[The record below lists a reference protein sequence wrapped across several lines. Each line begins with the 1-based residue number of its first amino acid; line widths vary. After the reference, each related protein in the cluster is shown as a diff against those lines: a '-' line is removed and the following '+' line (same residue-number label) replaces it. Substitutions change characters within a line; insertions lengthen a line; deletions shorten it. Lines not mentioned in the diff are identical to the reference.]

1 MRERRKKCL
10 VRFKPVFFEKGISDV
25 ELSSVVQKILEE
37 KYIKGLRF
45 EQVNALTIM
54 CELGYIHFD
63 KRLSEVYEQ
72 ALNSI
77 GDYKK

>member
-1 MRERRKKCL
+1 MIKLNNLEKIRE
-10 VRFKPVFFEKGISDV
+10 EKGISDV

-72 ALNSI
+72 ALNSV
-77 GDYKK
+77 GDYKNDQ

>member
-1 MRERRKKCL
+1 MNNLEKIRE
-10 VRFKPVFFEKGISDV
+10 EKGISDV
-25 ELSSVVQKILEE
+25 ELSSVQKILEE

-45 EQVNALTIM
+45 EQVNALTIT

>member
-1 MRERRKKCL
+1 MNNLEKIRE
-10 VRFKPVFFEKGISDV
+10 EKGISDV
-25 ELSSVVQKILEE
+25 QLSSVVQKILEE

-63 KRLSEVYEQ
+63 NRLSEVYEQ
-72 ALNSI
+72 ALNSL
-77 GDYKK
+77 GDYKNDQ